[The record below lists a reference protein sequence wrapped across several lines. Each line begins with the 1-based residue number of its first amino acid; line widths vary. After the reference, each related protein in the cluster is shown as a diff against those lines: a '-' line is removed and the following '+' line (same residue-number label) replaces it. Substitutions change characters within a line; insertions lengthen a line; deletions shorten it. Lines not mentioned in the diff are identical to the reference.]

1 MADNAQDKPR
11 RSAADKERSRQQ
23 SRPVSAREAARTV
36 GQSGRAG
43 QRQQQRQRVNQR
55 PQGAQRAP
63 SGQRQQQ
70 RQRANQRPQTGRQ
83 AAGRRRPGATPLRRG
98 AGRSRSSLVIWGSIA
113 AVIVV
118 VVVLV
123 VVNVSSKPS
132 TTATTVTPE
141 PVPATVLSKVT
152 HVKPAVYD
160 AVGAGAGVTITK
172 PGVLSGQPPLRFTGK
187 PGFFYMGGEYC
198 PFCAA
203 ERWAIITSLSR
214 FGTFE
219 NVETMQSSPIDVD
232 PRTQTFTF
240 AKATYTSPYFVAKLV
255 EHFAQD
261 KPTGRHPVLEKLTK
275 TESQLASKYGS
286 TSGSISVPFIDIGNK
301 EIVSGASYSPTLL
314 QGLTRAQIAAD
325 LSNPKNPVTQSIIG
339 VSNYISA
346 SICSIDGGKP
356 GSVCS
361 SPGVKAAAKAIG
373 ISP

>member
-36 GQSGRAG
+36 GQTGRAG
-43 QRQQQRQRVNQR
+43 QRQQQQRQRANQR
-55 PQGAQRAP
+55 PRGAQRAP
-63 SGQRQQQ
+63 SGQRQQR
-70 RQRANQRPQTGRQ
+70 RQQQTGRQ

-123 VVNVSSKPS
+123 VVNATSKPS

-141 PVPATVLSKVT
+141 PVPATVLSEVT
-152 HVKPAVYD
+152 HVKPSVYD

-172 PGVLSGQPPLRFTGK
+172 PGVLSGQPALRFTGK

-261 KPTGRHPVLEKLTK
+261 KPTGTHPVLEKLTK
-275 TESQLASKYGS
+275 TESGLASKYGS

-325 LSNPKNPVTQSIIG
+325 LADPKNPVTQSIIG

-361 SPGVKAAAKAIG
+361 SPGVRAAAKAIG